1 MFDRLDTAVLQAA
14 SALTA
19 TASGAA
25 AVALPASSGGLLGI
39 SLPLVLAAFAGAG
52 LILSF
57 LPARNGGL
65 VRLFG
70 TIGFCTLLGAAGA
83 PALVKWRD
91 ALAGFD
97 LFAAFAIGAVA
108 QILIP
113 IAIDRG
119 AGWLD
124 RIIPGRSS

>member
-1 MFDRLDTAVLQAA
+1 MLRRFSTAIRVASGLSTAVSSSAAIALQA
-14 SALTA
+14 S
-19 TASGAA
+19 
-25 AVALPASSGGLLGI
+25 PAQPLGL

-57 LPARNGGL
+57 LPHRSGGL

-70 TIGFCTLLGAAGA
+70 TIGFCTLLGAGGA
-83 PALVKWRD
+83 PLVLKWQVL
-91 ALAGFD
+91 LAGFD
-97 LFAAFAIGAVA
+97 LIAAFAIGAVA

-124 RIIPGRSS
+124 RIIPGRNA